1 MTGKTG
7 NKCSKCWTAQMHFHC
22 IPGFS
27 MPWFATCHN
36 TKGDGP
42 ASSHL
47 HKCLTMRNG
56 SSAILHTLGRS
67 KKSLCLPGCELL
79 SMLSIQQTN
88 RQHIWIKHTSQ
99 NHSKYLLGDKKQQR
113 KFRSRSSQS
122 SPHKSVRVPVM
133 GSEKENIRWFL
144 MVHSCWFFESCVSK
158 PFSWTWTLNGFNA
171 VSLPKVV
178 RFLGIFPSWPLCN
191 LQTTQA
197 AHISRVRIHALQSP

>member
-1 MTGKTG
+1 
-7 NKCSKCWTAQMHFHC
+7 MHFHC

-27 MPWFATCHN
+27 MPWFATRHN

-47 HKCLTMRNG
+47 HKWLTMRNG
-56 SSAILHTLGRS
+56 SSVILHNLGRS

-79 SMLSIQQTN
+79 SMFSIQQIN
-88 RQHIWIKHTSQ
+88 RQHILIKYMPQ

-122 SPHKSVRVPVM
+122 SPHKSVRVRVM

-144 MVHSCWFFESCVSK
+144 MVHVDSLKVMSRNLSLEPGPWTVSRQF
-158 PFSWTWTLNGFNA
+158 PFQKLSNFSGY
-171 VSLPKVV
+171 SLLDHFAICRQHRLPTSA
-178 RFLGIFPSWPLCN
+178 L
-191 LQTTQA
+191 
-197 AHISRVRIHALQSP
+197 RVRILALQSP